1 MQADEERRRAAL
13 HEQWRRLEALGRLSG
28 AVAHDFN
35 NVLQVIQSVAEL
47 LRHRL
52 PPDRADLAALIGM
65 LERNT
70 RHGASLTRKMVA
82 FSGKSAL
89 EPSSVNSNAL
99 VAGLLPR
106 VRELVGPGVLAMTQL
121 QPGVP
126 PVYVDAEAL
135 ETALLNLATN
145 SRDALRAGGEL
156 RIETRI
162 AQAEEVALAVAIDVP
177 PTRYVAITV
186 SDTGSGMAPEVAQR
200 AFDPYF
206 TTKDTAQ
213 GVGLGLA
220 QVYGFVQQ
228 SGGYVMLDTSPGR
241 GTRVTLYLPP
251 LAERA
256 AEADAASKDANAKA
270 QPARLRVLLVED
282 ESLIAML
289 VEDLLG
295 QLGCTLAGV
304 VLSIDKALEAIERGG
319 IDLALLDVDL
329 GGEPVYP
336 VAKALAARGV
346 PFLFMSGYGGL
357 EAAWRESPIVH
368 KPFDLAALK
377 DGIARALARRG
388 GA

>member
-1 MQADEERRRAAL
+1 
-13 HEQWRRLEALGRLSG
+13 
-28 AVAHDFN
+28 
-35 NVLQVIQSVAEL
+35 
-47 LRHRL
+47 
-52 PPDRADLAALIGM
+52 
-65 LERNT
+65 
-70 RHGASLTRKMVA
+70 MVA